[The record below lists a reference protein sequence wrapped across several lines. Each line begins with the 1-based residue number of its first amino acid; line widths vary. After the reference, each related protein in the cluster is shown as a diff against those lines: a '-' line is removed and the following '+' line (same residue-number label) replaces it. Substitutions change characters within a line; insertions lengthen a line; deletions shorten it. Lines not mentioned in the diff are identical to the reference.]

1 MYIYIYRVNT
11 ISFINNG
18 IYIGLSISYPY
29 KLIAMKFLSS
39 KRHPKKKTTCEA
51 RFCAISTLAW
61 WQPGQVKMMFLQN
74 LNEGTGKKR
83 WNNLW
88 TLKFCV
94 SMYVLM
100 KFWRCA
106 LCCGHK
112 QLMKCTWKYICTSLL
127 FKKGWFFCRDVFSV
141 VIWVL
146 RFSWWITEAKSSQL
160 PQGQSVAIGTQLL
173 SLVKVKQNSPA

>member
-1 MYIYIYRVNT
+1 MGACSNDHQLAIRISEPSTTGFIYNICVYIYISSQYNFIHQQWDLYR
-11 ISFINNG
+11 F
-18 IYIGLSISYPY
+18 IYIISIQVDCYEVPLPSVT
-29 KLIAMKFLSS
+29 
-39 KRHPKKKTTCEA
+39 PKKKTTCEA

-127 FKKGWFFCRDVFSV
+127 FKKGWFF
-141 VIWVL
+141 
-146 RFSWWITEAKSSQL
+146 L
-160 PQGQSVAIGTQLL
+160 PRCF
-173 SLVKVKQNSPA
+173 